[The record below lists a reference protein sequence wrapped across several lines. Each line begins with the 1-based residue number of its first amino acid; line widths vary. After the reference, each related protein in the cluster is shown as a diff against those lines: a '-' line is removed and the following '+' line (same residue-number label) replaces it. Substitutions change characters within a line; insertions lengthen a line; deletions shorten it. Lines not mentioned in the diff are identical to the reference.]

1 MEADQTEA
9 VAWRAAVRKQMAE
22 LGWTYRHLADAL
34 TEAGHPITRQAVE
47 DWVQDTRKPR
57 KPPAPDV
64 VFALEDVMG
73 CQGMLAAILGYQRK
87 GVMPT
92 VESAVQADGQLH
104 ALQKAM
110 LLEMVATMRR
120 SASKRQS

>member
-1 MEADQTEA
+1 MEADQPEA

-22 LGWTYRHLADAL
+22 LGWTYRHIADAL
-34 TEAGHPITRQAVE
+34 TAAGHPITRQAAE

-73 CQGMLAAILGYQRK
+73 CRGLLSGLLGYQRK
-87 GVMPT
+87 GSTPT
-92 VESAVQADGQLH
+92 IESAVQADGQLR
-104 ALQKAM
+104 ASQKEL
-110 LLEMVATMRR
+110 LLEMLATMRQ
-120 SASKRQS
+120 SATKRQR

>member
-1 MEADQTEA
+1 MEADQPEA

-22 LGWTYRHLADAL
+22 LGWTYRHIADAL
-34 TEAGHPITRQAVE
+34 TDAGHPITRQAAE

-73 CQGMLAAILGYQRK
+73 CKGMLSAILGYQRT

-92 VESAVQADGQLH
+92 VESAVQADGQLQ
-104 ALQKAM
+104 ASQKQV
-110 LLEMVATMRR
+110 LLDLLDTMRR
-120 SASKRQS
+120 SASKRSQ

>member
-22 LGWTYRHLADAL
+22 LGWTYRHIADAL
-34 TEAGHPITRQAVE
+34 TAAGHPVTRQAVE

-73 CQGMLAAILGYQRK
+73 CRGLLSGILGYQRK
-87 GVMPT
+87 GFMPT
-92 VESAVQADGQLH
+92 VESAVQADGQLR
-104 ALQKAM
+104 ASQKQL
-110 LLEMVATMRR
+110 LLEMLATMRQ
-120 SASKRQS
+120 SASKRQR

>member
-1 MEADQTEA
+1 MEAEAGEA

-22 LGWTYRHLADAL
+22 LGWTYRHVADAL

-73 CQGMLAAILGYQRK
+73 CRGLLSGILGYQRK
-87 GVMPT
+87 GSMPT
-92 VESAVQADGQLH
+92 VESAVQADSQLR
-104 ALQKAM
+104 ASQKEL
-110 LLEMVATMRR
+110 LLEMLATMRQ
-120 SASKRQS
+120 SASKRQR